1 MLLINA
7 ALVPV
12 ESPRIDNGY
21 IRILDQKIAA
31 FGPMPAPNPDA
42 VSYTHLDVYKRQLP
56 GGMGSEDFSLVTEKV
71 PGIFL
76 RLGAMPSDPEKV
88 FPAHNPNVLFDES
101 AFPIGSAVYANAAIQ
116 WLKNNQ

>member
-31 FGPMPAPNPDA
+31 FGPMPAPIQMRGKKCWTFA
-42 VSYTHLDVYKRQLP
+42 ASLP
-56 GGMGSEDFSLVTEKV
+56 TPALWTATATSACLQTAWG
-71 PGIFL
+71 L
-76 RLGAMPSDPEKV
+76 RGTTATRRLTR
-88 FPAHNPNVLFDES
+88 
-101 AFPIGSAVYANAAIQ
+101 
-116 WLKNNQ
+116 